1 MLGARLNRDKTREY
15 NYHDSVWDPFF
26 TNSSSSRGYIM
37 FYARELARFFAL
49 LFDSAG
55 ECKLKDNM
63 TFEAAGISAT
73 CIN

>member
-1 MLGARLNRDKTREY
+1 
-15 NYHDSVWDPFF
+15 
-26 TNSSSSRGYIM
+26 M
-37 FYARELARFFAL
+37 FYAREPACFFAL